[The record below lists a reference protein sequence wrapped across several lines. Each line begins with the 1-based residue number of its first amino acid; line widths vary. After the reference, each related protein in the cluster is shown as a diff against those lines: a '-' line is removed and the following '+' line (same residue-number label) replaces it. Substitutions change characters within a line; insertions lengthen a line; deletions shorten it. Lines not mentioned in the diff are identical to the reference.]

1 MIKMKFMKAT
11 DQILD
16 QFFSERNSSQ
26 STILNYTRAIKHFE
40 TFTGKTL
47 SELLIIAENE
57 EINNISWKNS
67 TLRPLLINYR
77 IYLFEKYM
85 KRTAELYLQSVLT
98 VFRHFE
104 ITIPP
109 LPYFSMRNVKKPT
122 PILPGELPDR
132 EVLKQVIEI
141 KNPLLKAITLF
152 MSSSGVSRIDTLNIT
167 IKEYIEFTKEFHH
180 SNDIFTA
187 VERMKD
193 YEADIIP
200 TFYLKRQKTNQSF
213 YTFCSPEAVNA
224 INNYLYSRTDDFNKN
239 TFLFKV
245 QDRYLNKIFKEVN
258 DQLGL
263 GKAGTYSRF
272 APHMLRRYHATQLAE
287 AGMSVDMID
296 LLEGRKVPG
305 VAHQSYIRIKPEVLK
320 EEYIKCLPYLVV
332 EDINKVR
339 TKLDVE
345 VEKNEKLVVELSEK
359 TEKLDKYEEIFNN
372 LDKRIKNLEENRD
385 EKFKI
390 DEFF

>member
-1 MIKMKFMKAT
+1 MKTKEE
-11 DQILD
+11 ILS
-16 QFFSERNSSQ
+16 QFFHERNSSQ
-26 STILNYTRAIKHFE
+26 STISNYTRGINHFE
-40 TFTGKTL
+40 KYTGKTL
-47 SELLIIAENE
+47 PELLNIADQE
-57 EINNISWKNS
+57 ETNNIAWKNS

-77 IYLFEKYM
+77 IYLFDKYM
-85 KRTAELYLQSVLT
+85 KKTAELYLMSVLT

-104 ITIPP
+104 INIPK
-109 LPYFSMRNVKKPT
+109 LPYFSMTNVKRPT
-122 PILPGELPDR
+122 PILPGQLPDR
-132 EVLKQVIEI
+132 ELLKQIIEI

-167 IKEYIEFTKEFHH
+167 IQEYLNFTDEFHH
-180 SNDIFTA
+180 SDDIYTA
-187 VERMKD
+187 IERMKD
-193 YEADIIP
+193 SDVDIVP
-200 TFYLKRQKTNQSF
+200 TFYLKRKKTNQRF
-213 YTFCSPEAVNA
+213 FTFCSPEAVTA
-224 INNYLYSRTDDFNKN
+224 INNYLYSRTDDFTKN

-287 AGMSVDMID
+287 AGMGLDRIN

-305 VAHQSYIRIKPEVLK
+305 VVHESYIRIKPEVLK

-339 TKLDVE
+339 TKLDVVTEKKE
-345 VEKNEKLVVELSEK
+345 VLENENSTLKSELSDIRSRQDNLEKLILENIGEERLG
-359 TEKLDKYEEIFNN
+359 KLNK
-372 LDKRIKNLEENRD
+372 LL
-385 EKFKI
+385 
-390 DEFF
+390 